1 MLISFTLSKV
11 WSSACFPIV
20 LNSIL
25 PCLFWN
31 WPGSL
36 FLLYFGTCQSLWL
49 KCSLA
54 SQQLSEFLPIFKSLS
69 TGTLS
74 SMNVHLTPSIS
85 SVLHAPYNIAF
96 SYFFCVTVSL
106 LKGQSLRQSR
116 SPIFSSSRL
125 HLAQGFIY
133 IRNCQ
138 CLLNE

>member
-25 PCLFWN
+25 PYLFWD

-54 SQQLSEFLPIFKSLS
+54 SQQLSGFLLIFKSLS

-74 SMNVHLTPSIS
+74 SVNVHLTPSIS
-85 SVLHAPYNIAF
+85 SVLHAPHNIAF
-96 SYFFCVTVSL
+96 SYFFLCNSFPAEGSV
-106 LKGQSLRQSR
+106 LKTEQIPYLFIFMS
-116 SPIFSSSRL
+116 SPSTGLHIYQKLSIFV
-125 HLAQGFIY
+125 
-133 IRNCQ
+133 
-138 CLLNE
+138 E